1 MTGGRTTDIERE
13 LRAGAPAAPDAEAAE
28 AAARLARRADEE
40 GLVEVAYTTF
50 DAPIGTMLVATTRRG
65 LLRVGLPTETFDH
78 LLTRIADDV
87 SPLVLELPRRTDD
100 ARRELEQYFEGG
112 RREFGLPLDWRLAH
126 GDFTRRLLRDL
137 DQVPYGEVITYS
149 EAARRAGSP
158 RAHRAAGNALGSN
171 PIPVV
176 VPCHRVIR
184 AGNVLGN
191 YGGGPELKR
200 YLLEHEGWRD

>member
-1 MTGGRTTDIERE
+1 MSDEHKTLEKALRE
-13 LRAGAPAAPDAEAAE
+13 GAPAAPEAEAAE
-28 AAARLARRADEE
+28 AAARLARRADAED
-40 GLVEVAYTTF
+40 LVEVAYATF
-50 DAPIGTMLVATTRRG
+50 DTPIGTMLVATTPRG
-65 LLRVGLPTETFDH
+65 LLRVGLPTETFDG
-78 LLTRIADDV
+78 LLSRIASDV

-112 RREFGLPLDWRLAH
+112 RRDFDLPLDWRLAH
-126 GDFTRRLLRDL
+126 GDFTRRLLRRL
-137 DQVPYGEVITYS
+137 DRVPYGEVITYA

-158 RAHRAAGNALGSN
+158 HAHRAAGNALGSN

-184 AGNVLGN
+184 VGNVLGN

-200 YLLEHEGWRD
+200 YLLEPEGWHD

>member
-1 MTGGRTTDIERE
+1 MSESRTAAIERE
-13 LRAGAPAAPDAEAAE
+13 LRAGAPAAPEAEAAE
-28 AAARLARRADEE
+28 AAARLARRADDE

-50 DAPIGTMLVATTRRG
+50 DAPIGTMLVATTERG
-65 LLRVGLPTETFDH
+65 LLRVGLPTETWDGV
-78 LLTRIADDV
+78 LTRISAAV
-87 SPLVLELPRRTDD
+87 SPLVLELPRRTDA
-100 ARRELEQYFEGG
+100 ARRELEQYFEGK
-112 RREFGLPLDWRLAH
+112 RREFDLPLDWRLAQ
-126 GDFTRRLLRDL
+126 GEFTRRLLRDL
-137 DQVPYGEVITYS
+137 DRVPYGEVITYS

-200 YLLEHEGWRD
+200 YLLEHEGWYD

>member
-1 MTGGRTTDIERE
+1 MSAERTTAIERE
-13 LRAGAPAAPDAEAAE
+13 LRTGAPAATEADAAH
-28 AAARLARRADEE
+28 AAARLARRADDE

-65 LLRVGLPTETFDH
+65 LLRVGLPTETFDRV
-78 LLTRIADDV
+78 LTRIASTV
-87 SPLVLELPRRTDD
+87 SPLVLELPQRTDE

-112 RREFGLPLDWRLAH
+112 RREFDLPLDWRLAH
-126 GDFTRRLLRDL
+126 GEFTRRLLRDL
-137 DQVPYGEVITYS
+137 ERVPFGEVITYS

-200 YLLEHEGWRD
+200 YLLEHEGWHD

>member
-1 MTGGRTTDIERE
+1 MSDDGKTLERA
-13 LRAGAPAAPDAEAAE
+13 LRAGAPAASEADAAK
-28 AAARLARRADEE
+28 AAARLSRRADDD

-50 DAPIGTMLVATTRRG
+50 DAPIGTMLVATTPRG
-65 LLRVGLPTETFDH
+65 LLRVGLPTETLDRV
-78 LLTRIADDV
+78 LERIAADI

-100 ARRELEQYFEGG
+100 ARRELEQYFDGR
-112 RREFGLPLDWRLAH
+112 RREFDLPLDWRLAH
-126 GDFTRRLLRDL
+126 GGFTRRLLRHL
-137 DQVPYGEVITYS
+137 DRVPYGEVITYS
-149 EAARRAGSP
+149 EAAKRAGSP

-184 AGNVLGN
+184 AGNILGN

-200 YLLEHEGWRD
+200 YLLEHEGWHD